1 MQIRRTASCTANG
14 RVWSPL
20 PTVDGIRPMSR
31 RHKQREEVFAIVRW
45 DGFHSPGASP
55 EVFVTVKEIVR
66 SQDLAEAEV
75 ARLNALCEG
84 SDIRYWWQPTRLF
97 PEGRSAGP
105 DVG

>member
-1 MQIRRTASCTANG
+1 
-14 RVWSPL
+14 
-20 PTVDGIRPMSR
+20 MSR

-84 SDIRYWWQPTRLF
+84 SDIRYWWQPTLVSGRPLSGSGCRLVA
-97 PEGRSAGP
+97 PA
-105 DVG
+105 